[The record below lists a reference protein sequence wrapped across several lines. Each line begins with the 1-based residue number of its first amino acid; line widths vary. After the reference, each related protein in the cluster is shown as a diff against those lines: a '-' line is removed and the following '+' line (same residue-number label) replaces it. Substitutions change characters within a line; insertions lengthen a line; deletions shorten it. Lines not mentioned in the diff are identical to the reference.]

1 MDILPYLIENFFKDE
16 KVSIIFLICLSLILS
31 LVQTGYVS
39 NITANIIQ
47 SVETKNR
54 LLTDKFFFTFIG
66 VSLLFLGV
74 YYFYKSIQNNLLTK
88 MTQWIKSEI
97 FKLIL
102 LSNNENMKQ
111 VNFIEFITPITRIS
125 VSFYILFFDLITVI
139 IPTMSFLIIIAG
151 FFLYAFA
158 PLGLMFIFANLLI
171 ILYLWW
177 FWDDLTKEKN
187 RHEVKIN
194 LNEKFIIDIL
204 NNIDKVIYRGQNKN
218 EIQKF
223 ESMTKECIQTGV
235 EFLSYTTNH
244 VMTMTSIV
252 YLTIFGGIYYLIQK
266 FYSKKAPLSPTTFIT
281 GLTILLLYRERM
293 LSTIQNLP
301 DYLEFIGRIQYIL
314 EDFKKMIGEHKDM
327 REIIDKKYADAN
339 LDFMRIQFKN
349 VGFKYNDIQ
358 SKPVLD
364 NLTVDLNTDHK
375 VIGITGLSGKGKS
388 SFVKLILRLYEPT
401 SGNIYIDETD
411 ISTVDPN
418 YIRTHITYVNQ
429 NSKLF
434 DKKVIDNIVYGCS
447 DLTVCDKHLEEI
459 MKYKKIQ
466 ELYKNVDI
474 RNMNAGSLG
483 ENLSG
488 GQRQV
493 INIISGLINPSK
505 ILILDEPTN
514 ALDTDLK
521 AEVIALINYYRK
533 YKNCIIIITHDRDV
547 HSIFDETVHI

>member
-1 MDILPYLIENFFKDE
+1 MNILSYLVENFFKNE
-16 KVSIIFLICLSLILS
+16 KVTIIFIICLSLTLS

-47 SVETKNR
+47 SIETKNR
-54 LLTDKFFFTFIG
+54 LLTDQFLYTFIG
-66 VSLLFLGV
+66 VSLLFLCIYYV
-74 YYFYKSIQNNLLTK
+74 YKNIQNGLLTK

-97 FKLIL
+97 FKIIL
-102 LSNNENMKQ
+102 LSNNESMKQ

-125 VSFYILFFDLITVI
+125 VSCYVLFFDLITVI
-139 IPTMSFLIIIAG
+139 IPTLSFLVIIAG
-151 FFLYAFA
+151 FFTYTLA
-158 PLGLMFIFANLLI
+158 PLGLLFIFANLLI
-171 ILYLWW
+171 FLYLWW
-177 FWDDLTKEKN
+177 FWDDLTKEKSK
-187 RHEVKIN
+187 HETKIN
-194 LNEKFIIDIL
+194 VNEKFIIDIL

-223 ESMTKECIQTGV
+223 ETMTKECIQSGV
-235 EFLSYTTNH
+235 QFLSYTTNH
-244 VMTMTSIV
+244 VMAMTGIV

-266 FYSKKAPLSPTTFIT
+266 FYSSKKPLSPTTFIT
-281 GLTILLLYRERM
+281 CMTILLLYRDRM
-293 LSTIQNLP
+293 LGTIQNLP
-301 DYLEFIGRIQYIL
+301 DYLEFIGRINYIMD
-314 EDFKKMIGEHKDM
+314 DFKKMIGENKDM
-327 REIIDKKYADAN
+327 REIIEKAYPEVK
-339 LDFMRIQFKN
+339 LDFTHIEFKH
-349 VGFKYNDIQ
+349 VGFKYNDAQ
-358 SKPVLD
+358 AKPVFD
-364 NLTVDLNTDHK
+364 NLNVDLNTDHK

-401 SGNIYIDETD
+401 AGNIYIDGTD

-418 YIRTHITYVNQ
+418 YIRTNITYVNQ

-434 DKKVIDNIVYGCS
+434 DKKVIDNIVYGCN
-447 DLTVCDKHLEEI
+447 DLAVCDKHLEEI

-474 RNMNAGSLG
+474 QNMSAGSLG

-514 ALDTDLK
+514 ALDADLK
-521 AEVIALINYYRK
+521 SEVIALIHYYRK

-547 HSIFDETVHI
+547 YSIFDETVQI

>member
-1 MDILPYLIENFFKDE
+1 
-16 KVSIIFLICLSLILS
+16 
-31 LVQTGYVS
+31 
-39 NITANIIQ
+39 
-47 SVETKNR
+47 
-54 LLTDKFFFTFIG
+54 
-66 VSLLFLGV
+66 
-74 YYFYKSIQNNLLTK
+74 
-88 MTQWIKSEI
+88 
-97 FKLIL
+97 
-102 LSNNENMKQ
+102 MKQ

>member
-1 MDILPYLIENFFKDE
+1 MNILPYLIENFFKDE

-31 LVQTGYVS
+31 LVQTGYIS

-97 FKLIL
+97 FKIIL

-125 VSFYILFFDLITVI
+125 VSFYILFFDLITVL

-151 FFLYAFA
+151 FFLYTFA

-223 ESMTKECIQTGV
+223 ESMTKECIKTGV

-244 VMTMTSIV
+244 VMTMTGIV

-266 FYSKKAPLSPTTFIT
+266 VYSKKAPLSPTMFMT

-327 REIIDKKYADAN
+327 REIIDKEYADAN

-349 VGFKYNDIQ
+349 VGFKYNDTQ

-401 SGNIYIDETD
+401 SGNIYIDGTD